1 MIRFNKSDLHN
12 LNISQERFLEIIKD
26 FGFKID
32 ERKFN
37 VKQLYDLTMQAITQ
51 SVEKSP
57 IYKPK
62 ILETKEDAKEF
73 SEKQREENNQAFF
86 TKVAIICFEIIK
98 HEVMEKYIKAE
109 ELKKQIIEYD
119 SYMRSKANESD
130 IIDKNIQIIHN
141 EQILAQ
147 EHQEALDNYKVD
159 LENKINLWKS
169 ELNALRKRKKQL
181 QFEEQKILENFG
193 KDIVKDLRLI
203 KDPSGKSIFEN
214 YTDKQIEDF
223 SKDYL
228 SKSNQIERD
237 TQNKIVPI
245 EERQDQIKIRKQQ
258 IAKEK
263 YQQKSKTAFEKNK
276 NQQTVTLAFSGEQ
289 KIRKLTQEEKELDE
303 EFHRLEREKAN
314 LKVDEKRLKAEAL
327 REALIINGID
337 PSSITQHHT
346 TEELT
351 EMFEHMEKF
360 KQANEELHEVREER
374 EVCNKLESELC
385 QKIKDEIE
393 DIKEFRNDSTNSNL
407 DFEEL
412 DLLEDNLD
420 DLIHDMEMDVV
431 ILPRKNGHNTKRL
444 VCPQIP
450 LGLNSQVLNED
461 VDDCNTHRC
470 NQKYVVLHRHVF

>member
-26 FGFKID
+26 FGFKVD
-32 ERKFN
+32 EKKFD
-37 VKQLYDLTMQAITQ
+37 VKSLYDLTMQAITQ

-62 ILETKEDAKEF
+62 ILETKEEAKEF

-86 TKVAIICFEIIK
+86 AKVAIICFQIIK
-98 HEVMEKYIKAE
+98 HEAMEKYIKAE

-119 SYMRSKANESD
+119 SYMRSKANDSD
-130 IIDKNIQIIHN
+130 IVAQNIQTIQN
-141 EQILAQ
+141 EQILTQ
-147 EHQEALDNYKVD
+147 EHQEALDNYKAD
-159 LENKINLWKS
+159 LESKINLWKS

-193 KDIVKDLRLI
+193 KDAVRELRLI
-203 KDPSGKSIFEN
+203 KDTNGKSIFQD

-223 SKDYL
+223 STDYL
-228 SKSNQIERD
+228 SKSNQIERE
-237 TQNKIVPI
+237 TRNKTAPI
-245 EERQDQIKIRKQQ
+245 EERQEQIKIRKQQ

-263 YQQKSKTAFEKNK
+263 HQQKSNTAFEKNK
-276 NQQTVTLAFSGEQ
+276 NQQTITLAFSGEQ
-289 KIRKLTQEEKELDE
+289 KIRKLTQEEKELE
-303 EFHRLEREKAN
+303 KEFHSLEREKAN
-314 LKVDEKRLKAEAL
+314 LKVNEKILKAEAL
-327 REALIINGID
+327 REAAIINGID

-351 EMFEHMEKF
+351 EIFEHMEKF
-360 KQANEELHEVREER
+360 KQANKELHEVREER

-393 DIKEFRNDSTNSNL
+393 DIKELRNDSANSNL

-412 DLLEDNLD
+412 GLLEDNLD
-420 DLIHDMEMDVV
+420 ELINDMEMDIELDLEEESSRSVHA
-431 ILPRKNGHNTKRL
+431 LR
-444 VCPQIP
+444 
-450 LGLNSQVLNED
+450 
-461 VDDCNTHRC
+461 
-470 NQKYVVLHRHVF
+470 